1 MADEKLK
8 LRKLWES
15 LHSSFWF
22 VPTLMVAVAV
32 GLSFATIAIDNV
44 VKNKWLD
51 KLGWIYANG
60 PDGARTVLSTIAG
73 SMITVATT
81 AFSITIVALQLA
93 SGQFG
98 PRLLR
103 NFMRDTSN
111 QIVLG
116 TFISTY
122 IYCLLVL
129 RTIEGFQN
137 KTFVPQVAVTFG
149 IMMAVASLGVLI
161 YFIHHTAES
170 IQADNLIA
178 KVSQELNKAIDRLFP
193 LDLGQEPPE
202 PKRRIEEIPTNFDL
216 EAYPILATGSGY
228 LQEID
233 NDYLMQ
239 LATQN
244 NLLLRLKSRPGKF
257 VVQGSELV
265 GVWPGNSINKKLTK
279 QFNDAFIWGVQRTE
293 RQDVEFPLHQLVEI
307 AVRALSPA
315 VNDPYT
321 AIRCVDRIAAA
332 LCHLAEK
339 DIPSPYRYDKD
350 NRLRIIAE
358 PVTFAGMTD
367 TAFNQI
373 RQYGSSSAA
382 VTIRLLEAIAVI
394 AAHTDNKKHCAAL
407 LNHASM
413 IWRGSHEG
421 LPEEQDRKDVEERYQ
436 EVLKTLKA
444 KMELADGYGSAP
456 SS

>member
-1 MADEKLK
+1 M
-8 LRKLWES
+8 
-15 LHSSFWF
+15 
-22 VPTLMVAVAV
+22 VTVAVS
-32 GLSFATIAIDNV
+32 LSFVTIAIDDV

-129 RTIEGFQN
+129 RTIEGFQD

-149 IMMAVASLGVLI
+149 IMMAVISLGVLI

-178 KVSQELNKAIDRLFP
+178 KVSQELDKAIDRLFP
-193 LDLGQEPPE
+193 IELGQESPE
-202 PKRRIEEIPTNFDL
+202 PRRRFEEIPANFDL
-216 EAYPILATGSGY
+216 EAYPILATSSGY

-257 VVQGSELV
+257 VVQGTELV
-265 GVWPGNSINKKLTK
+265 RVWPGNSINKKLTK
-279 QFNDAFIWGVQRTE
+279 EFNDAFICGAQRTE
-293 RQDVEFPLHQLVEI
+293 LQDVEFPLHQVVEI
-307 AVRALSPA
+307 AVRALSPGI
-315 VNDPYT
+315 NDPYT
-321 AIRCVDRIAAA
+321 AIRCVDQITAV
-332 LCHLAEK
+332 LCHLAKK
-339 DIPSPYRYDKD
+339 DIPSPYRYDSD

-373 RQYGSSSAA
+373 RQYGRSSAA
-382 VTIRLLEAIAVI
+382 VTIRLLEVI
-394 AAHTDNKKHCAAL
+394 AIISTPHSAL
-407 LNHASM
+407 
-413 IWRGSHEG
+413 
-421 LPEEQDRKDVEERYQ
+421 
-436 EVLKTLKA
+436 
-444 KMELADGYGSAP
+444 
-456 SS
+456 